1 MTVALVLL
9 ETLVLPTVRG
19 AVLATPL
26 ALRVLVTVLLQ
37 APIGICLG
45 MYFPTG
51 VELLRRVQPR
61 LVPWAWAVNGL
72 ASVTSSVLAVV
83 LAMAIGFD
91 GVAVVA
97 LGIYCLGTLSLVR
110 VLPKT
115 GGSTAS

>member
-1 MTVALVLL
+1 VFI
-9 ETLVLPTVRG
+9 
-19 AVLATPL
+19 
-26 ALRVLVTVLLQ
+26 TVLLQ

-51 VELLRRVQPR
+51 VELLRSVNPR

-72 ASVTSSVLAVV
+72 ASVFSSVLAVV

-97 LGIYCLGTLSLVR
+97 LAIYVVGTLSLVR
-110 VLPKT
+110 VLPKV
-115 GGSTAS
+115 GRARAS